1 MEELKESYRRAAYA
15 DYPSEGTM
23 LVKNAFSTTSR
34 LLTKRLFAK
43 EEPMKNTGM
52 LAQFAGLITSSLAIE
67 TIFYLPN
74 HFRQTVL
81 VNSNNISFAK
91 SDVALLDLMNYM
103 FKLNNR
109 SKPVSE
115 FRISFFLSC
124 YSNFWTT
131 TLPYESL
138 SICGRMMLFEN
149 TKKEL
154 GIIPSGILSGLVAQT
169 LTSPLYVKSLKGQM
183 GSKLGTETNLK
194 PSLSLIGRGGVLGFL
209 HLSVM

>member
-1 MEELKESYRRAAYA
+1 MEALKENYRRAAYA

-23 LVKNAFSTTSR
+23 QIKNAFSTTSR
-34 LLTKRLFAK
+34 LLTKKLFA
-43 EEPMKNTGM
+43 EEQPRTEKGF
-52 LAQFAGLITSSLAIE
+52 LAQFAGLLTSSLAIE

-109 SKPVSE
+109 SRPISE

-124 YSNFWTT
+124 YSHFWTT
-131 TLPYESL
+131 TLPYESF
-138 SICGRMMLFEN
+138 SICGRMLLFEK
-149 TKKEL
+149 TRKDL
-154 GIIPSGILSGLVAQT
+154 GTVPAGILSGIVA
-169 LTSPLYVKSLKGQM
+169 
-183 GSKLGTETNLK
+183 
-194 PSLSLIGRGGVLGFL
+194 
-209 HLSVM
+209 

>member
-1 MEELKESYRRAAYA
+1 MEELKENYRRAAYA

-23 LVKNAFSTTSR
+23 QIKNAFSTTSR

-43 EEPMKNTGM
+43 GETTRETGM
-52 LAQFAGLITSSLAIE
+52 FAQFATLLTSSLAIE

-109 SKPVSE
+109 SKPISE

-138 SICGRMMLFEN
+138 SICGRIMLFE
-149 TKKEL
+149 
-154 GIIPSGILSGLVAQT
+154 
-169 LTSPLYVKSLKGQM
+169 
-183 GSKLGTETNLK
+183 
-194 PSLSLIGRGGVLGFL
+194 
-209 HLSVM
+209 